1 VSFVSED
8 AAVAADPAARVSKI
22 RIFTNRLIFRG
33 MLFTMGSIAVVLH
46 LVLRNERLTW
56 RFAKSQARALSKV
69 LGVRVH
75 VRGLE
80 HVPKGP
86 CVFVSN
92 HRSHFDI
99 AAILGF
105 VPGINRFTAKK
116 ELFREPVLGLVMK
129 TMGMV
134 PVDREHPE
142 KAIERLKKL
151 RSDGHSL
158 VFFPEGTR
166 SREGVLAPFK
176 KGAFVTAIELG
187 LPIVPIACR
196 GSDSI
201 MPAGGYLSILPGEME
216 LEVLEP
222 VETVG
227 LSYEQ
232 RDALAAQ
239 TRARIA
245 TALSRSEPSPAPPR
259 NP

>member
-1 VSFVSED
+1 MPSLFD
-8 AAVAADPAARVSKI
+8 QAAVTETDPAVRAASRV
-22 RIFTNRLIFRG
+22 RVFTNRLIFRG
-33 MLFTMGSIAVVLH
+33 MLFTMGTIAVLLH
-46 LVLRNERLTW
+46 TVLRNEELTW
-56 RFAKSQARALSKV
+56 RFAKARARTLARV
-69 LGVRVH
+69 LGVHVK

-80 HVPKGP
+80 HLDGKP
-86 CVFVSN
+86 CVFVAN

-116 ELFREPVLGLVMK
+116 ELFREPVLGLVMR

-142 KAIERLKKL
+142 KAIERLRRL
-151 RSDGHSL
+151 QNDGHSL

-166 SREGVLAPFK
+166 SRDETLAPFK

-196 GSDSI
+196 GSEAI
-201 MPAGGYLSILPGEME
+201 MPAGGYLTILPGEME
-216 LEVLEP
+216 LEILEP
-222 VETVG
+222 VATVG

-245 TALSRSEPSPAPPR
+245 TALA
-259 NP
+259 

>member
-1 VSFVSED
+1 MPFASEEASHAADD
-8 AAVAADPAARVSKI
+8 AALRRVSKA
-22 RIFTNRLIFRG
+22 RVFLNRLLFRA
-33 MLFTMGSIAVVLH
+33 MLFTMGSIAVLLH
-46 LVLRNERLTW
+46 FVVRNEELTW
-56 RFAKSQARALSKV
+56 RFAKSQARALAKV
-69 LGVRVH
+69 LGVRVK

-80 HVPKGP
+80 HLDGRP

-105 VPGINRFTAKK
+105 VPGITRFTAKK
-116 ELFREPVLGLVMK
+116 ELFREPVLGLVMRV
-129 TMGMV
+129 MGMV

-142 KAIERLKKL
+142 KAIERLHAL
-151 RSDGHSL
+151 RNDGHSL

-166 SREGVLAPFK
+166 SREGVLGPFK

-196 GSDSI
+196 SSDGI
-201 MPAGGYLSILPGEME
+201 MPAGAYLTILPGEME
-216 LEVLEP
+216 LVILAP
-222 VETVG
+222 VETTG

-245 TALSRSEPSPAPPR
+245 TALS
-259 NP
+259 

>member
-1 VSFVSED
+1 MPFASEEATHAADD
-8 AAVAADPAARVSKI
+8 AAIRRVSRARV
-22 RIFTNRLIFRG
+22 FFNRLLFRG
-33 MLFTMGSIAVVLH
+33 MLFTMGTIAVLLH
-46 LVLRNERLTW
+46 TVFRNEELTW
-56 RFAKSQARALSKV
+56 RFARSQARALARV
-69 LGVRVH
+69 MGVRVK

-80 HVPKGP
+80 HLDGRP

-116 ELFREPVLGLVMK
+116 ELFREPVLGLVMR

-142 KAIERLKKL
+142 KAIERLKSL
-151 RSDGHSL
+151 RKDGHSL

-166 SREGVLAPFK
+166 SKDGVLGPFK

-196 GSDSI
+196 SSDAI
-201 MPAGGYLSILPGEME
+201 MPAGGYLTILPGEME
-216 LEVLEP
+216 LVILAP
-222 VETVG
+222 VETAG

-245 TALSRSEPSPAPPR
+245 TALS
-259 NP
+259 

>member
-1 VSFVSED
+1 MSALSDEAAAGSADETTARRVSR
-8 AAVAADPAARVSKI
+8 ARV
-22 RIFTNRLIFRG
+22 FANRVIFRG
-33 MLFTMGSIAVVLH
+33 MLFTMGSIAVALH
-46 LVLRNERLTW
+46 LVVRNERLTW
-56 RFAKSQARALSKV
+56 RFAKTQARALARV
-69 LGVRVH
+69 LGVTVR

-80 HVPKGP
+80 HLDGRP

-116 ELFREPVLGLVMK
+116 ELFREPVLGLVMR

-142 KAIERLKKL
+142 KAIERLKRL
-151 RSDGHSL
+151 RADGHSL

-166 SREGVLAPFK
+166 SRDGVLAPFK

-196 GSDSI
+196 GSDAI

-216 LEVLEP
+216 LVILEP

-232 RDALAAQ
+232 RDALAAR

-245 TALSRSEPSPAPPR
+245 KALA
-259 NP
+259 

>member
-1 VSFVSED
+1 MTFVTED
-8 AAVAADPAARVSKI
+8 AAVAAEAAVRVS
-22 RIFTNRLIFRG
+22 RLRVFTNRLIFRG

-46 LVLRNERLTW
+46 LVLRNEKLTW
-56 RFAKSQARALSKV
+56 RFAKSQARALTKV
-69 LGVRVH
+69 LGVRVK

-80 HVPKGP
+80 NVPSGP

-116 ELFREPVLGLVMK
+116 ELFREPVLGLVMS

-142 KAIERLKKL
+142 KAIERLRRL
-151 RSDGHSL
+151 RNDGHSL

-196 GSDSI
+196 GSDAI
-201 MPAGGYLSILPGEME
+201 MPAGGYLTILPGEME
-216 LEVLEP
+216 LQVLEP
-222 VETVG
+222 VATQG

-239 TRARIA
+239 TRAKIA
-245 TALSRSEPSPAPPR
+245 TVLAQATPSPAPPR
-259 NP
+259 SL

>member
-1 VSFVSED
+1 MAFATQDTAD
-8 AAVAADPAARVSKI
+8 AAAPSRRVSKL
-22 RIFTNRLIFRG
+22 RVFANRLIFRG
-33 MLFTMGSIAVVLH
+33 MLFTMGSIAVAMH
-46 LVLRNERLTW
+46 RVLRDEETTW
-56 RFAKSQARALSKV
+56 RFAKSQARAMARA

-80 HVPKGP
+80 NLEKLGGRG

-105 VPGINRFTAKK
+105 VPGITRFTAKK
-116 ELFREPVLGLVMK
+116 ELFREPVLGLVMR

-142 KAIERLKKL
+142 KAIERLRTL
-151 RSDGHSL
+151 RADGHSL

-166 SREGVLAPFK
+166 SRDGVLGPFK
-176 KGAFVTAIELG
+176 KGAFVTALELG

-196 GSDSI
+196 GSERI

-216 LEVLEP
+216 LVVLEP
-222 VETVG
+222 IVTND

-232 RDALAAQ
+232 RDALAAR
-239 TRARIA
+239 TRAQLA
-245 TALSRSEPSPAPPR
+245 KALA
-259 NP
+259 

>member
-1 VSFVSED
+1 MTTLSEEVSAEATVRPVS
-8 AAVAADPAARVSKI
+8 RV
-22 RIFTNRLIFRG
+22 RVFTNRLIFRG

-46 LVLRNERLTW
+46 LVLRNEELTW
-56 RFAKSQARALSKV
+56 RFAKTQARALARV
-69 LGVRVH
+69 LGVHVK

-80 HVPKGP
+80 HLDGKP

-116 ELFREPVLGLVMK
+116 ELFREPVLGLVMR

-142 KAIERLKKL
+142 KAIEGLRRL
-151 RSDGHSL
+151 RNDGHSL

-166 SREGVLAPFK
+166 SRDGVLAPFK

-196 GSDSI
+196 GGDAV

-216 LEVLEP
+216 LVILERAAT
-222 VETVG
+222 EG

-245 TALSRSEPSPAPPR
+245 TALA
-259 NP
+259 

>member
-1 VSFVSED
+1 MSFVSED
-8 AAVAADPAARVSKI
+8 VAVAADPAARVSKL

-56 RFAKSQARALSKV
+56 RFAKSQARSLAKV
-69 LGVRVH
+69 LGVHVH

-80 HVPKGP
+80 HLPKGP
-86 CVFVSN
+86 CVLVSN

-151 RSDGHSL
+151 RGDGHSL

-196 GSDSI
+196 GSDAI
-201 MPAGGYLSILPGEME
+201 MPAGGYLSILPGVME

-245 TALSRSEPSPAPPR
+245 TALSRVEPAPAPPR

>member
-1 VSFVSED
+1 MPAVSDEAAASTDAPVRSVS
-8 AAVAADPAARVSKI
+8 RL
-22 RIFTNRLIFRG
+22 RIFANRFIFRT

-46 LVLRNERLTW
+46 ILVRNENLTW
-56 RFAKSQARALSKV
+56 RFAKTQARVLSRM
-69 LGVRVH
+69 LGVRVK

-80 HVPKGP
+80 NLDGRP

-92 HRSHFDI
+92 HRSHFDS

-116 ELFREPVLGLVMK
+116 ELFREPVLGLVMRA
-129 TMGMV
+129 MGMI

-142 KAIERLKKL
+142 KAIERLRGL
-151 RSDGHSL
+151 ERDGHSL

-166 SREGVLAPFK
+166 SRDGVLAPFK

-196 GSDSI
+196 GGDVI
-201 MPAGGYLSILPGEME
+201 MPKGGYLTIVSGEVE
-216 LEVLEP
+216 IVILEP
-222 VETVG
+222 VATTG

-232 RDALAAQ
+232 RDALAVQ
-239 TRARIA
+239 TRAKIA
-245 TALSRSEPSPAPPR
+245 KALA
-259 NP
+259 